1 MKGTVWEHPQ
11 QHTRVQYD
19 DSITVTAEINNK
31 IYKLQSP
38 QMLDPGDYPASM
50 DKGIVRLQVKDKKDK
65 QKTIK
70 LRVVSVA
77 AKQ

>member
-1 MKGTVWEHPQ
+1 VFGD
-11 QHTRVQYD
+11 D
-19 DSITVTAEINNK
+19 DSITVTAEIENK

-50 DKGIVRLQVKDKKDK
+50 DKGIVRLQVKDKKGK
-65 QKTIK
+65 EKTIK
-70 LRVVSVA
+70 LHVVSVA